1 MSSITEPVHEH
12 IIISKLEKALLNS
25 PFLQRLQWIGQLTG
39 TKHVFPGGVH
49 TRFIHSAGAMHLA
62 GLQMSHLFTT
72 LPTFDEKD
80 IIKVFGKSKQYFIQ
94 LARIAALTH
103 DIGHGPFS
111 HSFDKTVYKPIYNVP
126 DNGHDFHRFKLIES
140 DLLKPYIEACGITTE
155 DVAKVWNS
163 TKKDLEK
170 HETAMY
176 HIIHCVVQGPLGADR
191 MDFTKRDAYFTGS
204 KQFGNIADK
213 RILYQSSIKLVNGVY
228 CLCYNTR
235 CISNI
240 IQALDG
246 RKYMYNNVYYHQ
258 ISMSSSLL
266 IERMME
272 ECAVE
277 LKLCE
282 RVQNPKQF
290 HYINDTTLMGEILA
304 LPETHISNVYC
315 KRFLDRDLPKLVKEI
330 SHLAPNEVI
339 PDDKTLPKNTIMIKT
354 KMLTGINPKKFDD
367 YHIYFDTCN
376 DDGTIHICSASELL
390 NNMHYI
396 PQTPYQIVRWYLI

>member
-12 IIISKLEKALLNS
+12 IQMSKDEKALLNS
-25 PFLQRLQWIGQLTG
+25 PLVQRLQWIGQLTG

-62 GLQMSHLFTT
+62 GLQMAHLFTT
-72 LPTFDEKD
+72 FGEQEIND
-80 IIKVFGKSKQYFIQ
+80 IFGHSKQYFIQ

-111 HSFDKTVYKPIYNVP
+111 HSFDKTVYKPLYGIP
-126 DNGHDFHRFKLIES
+126 DNGHDLHRFKLIECN
-140 DLLKPYIEACGITTE
+140 LLKPYIEKCGVLIE

-163 TKKDLEK
+163 TKDDLLK
-170 HETAMY
+170 NGTAMF

-204 KQFGNIADK
+204 KQFGTIADK
-213 RILYQSSIKLVNGVY
+213 RILYQSSIKMVDGVY
-228 CLCYNTR
+228 CLCYNSR
-235 CISNI
+235 CINNI

-258 ISMSSSLL
+258 VSMASSLL

-282 RVQNPKQF
+282 RVQNPLQF
-290 HYINDTTLMGEILA
+290 HYINDTTLMGEILN
-304 LPETHISNVYC
+304 LPESHISHMYC
-315 KRFLDRDLPKLVKEI
+315 KRFLNRNLPKMVKEI
-330 SHLAPNEVI
+330 SHLAPNEEI
-339 PDDKTLPKNTIMIKT
+339 QSDETLPKNAVMIKT
-354 KMLTGINPKKFDD
+354 KMLSGINPETFEK
-367 YHIYFDTCN
+367 YHIRFDTCKCE
-376 DDGTIHICSASELL
+376 TSIE
-390 NNMHYI
+390 
-396 PQTPYQIVRWYLI
+396 